1 MPSNNIRNFL
11 IILIILFS
19 SLYCSNE
26 NKIRKLQHMGNHQ
39 DNNKIDDNKPDDN
52 RPDDNPNDPKKS
64 DMDKEEDKLKND
76 YEEKMKENLLLKQ
89 QIEDKLKYI
98 KILFVTG
105 IIMLLIIIFILV
117 KMCIGRKKN
126 KIIPIAPKM
135 SELKNFKKIDNSANS
150 RIANSNYNLLN
161 SDLSISNSISIS
173 SNNSYS
179 NNRNINNSNLNEN
192 KGKSLNSANIEE
204 FPEEKIN
211 DDNKTLTNNP
221 DIFISSKTDKMLYQ
235 PYSKEEIYAGEKK

>member
-1 MPSNNIRNFL
+1 MSSNYFRNFL
-11 IILIILFS
+11 IILIMLFYS
-19 SLYCSNE
+19 SYCSNE
-26 NKIRKLQHMGNHQ
+26 NKIRKLPGGM
-39 DNNKIDDNKPDDN
+39 
-52 RPDDNPNDPKKS
+52 DNPPDEKDPYKPEDNPKEPKKS
-64 DMDKEEDKLKND
+64 DFDKDEDRLKND

-135 SELKNFKKIDNSANS
+135 PELKNFKKIDNSSNS

-179 NNRNINNSNLNEN
+179 NNTNINNSYLNQN
-192 KGKSLNSANIEE
+192 KEKSLNSANIEE

-221 DIFISSKTDKMLYQ
+221 DIFISSKTDKILYQ
-235 PYSKEEIYAGEKK
+235 PYSKEEIYAGEKE

>member
-1 MPSNNIRNFL
+1 
-11 IILIILFS
+11 
-19 SLYCSNE
+19 
-26 NKIRKLQHMGNHQ
+26 MGNHQ

-52 RPDDNPNDPKKS
+52 RPDDNPRDPKKS

-135 SELKNFKKIDNSANS
+135 SELKNFKKIDN
-150 RIANSNYNLLN
+150 NLSN

>member
-1 MPSNNIRNFL
+1 
-11 IILIILFS
+11 
-19 SLYCSNE
+19 
-26 NKIRKLQHMGNHQ
+26 MGNHQ

-52 RPDDNPNDPKKS
+52 RPDDNPKDPKKS

-135 SELKNFKKIDNSANS
+135 SELKNFTKIDNSSNS
-150 RIANSNYNLLN
+150 RIANSNYNLLVYFN
-161 SDLSISNSISIS
+161 IVDTIINKKKNIKTY
-173 SNNSYS
+173 SY
-179 NNRNINNSNLNEN
+179 NLQ
-192 KGKSLNSANIEE
+192 KVK
-204 FPEEKIN
+204 FR
-211 DDNKTLTNNP
+211 
-221 DIFISSKTDKMLYQ
+221 FIHK
-235 PYSKEEIYAGEKK
+235 

>member
-1 MPSNNIRNFL
+1 MSSNYIRYYL

-19 SLYCSNE
+19 SIYCSNA
-26 NKIRKLQHMGNHQ
+26 NKIRKLQGPMDIPPDDDKH
-39 DNNKIDDNKPDDN
+39 DDDNQKE
-52 RPDDNPNDPKKS
+52 PKKS
-64 DMDKEEDKLKND
+64 DMDKEKDILKND

-89 QIEDKLKYI
+89 QIEEKLKYI

-117 KMCIGRKKN
+117 KTCIGRKKN
-126 KIIPIAPKM
+126 KIIPINPKM
-135 SELKNFKKIDNSANS
+135 AELKNFKKIENSLNS

-192 KGKSLNSANIEE
+192 KGKILNSANIEE

>member
-1 MPSNNIRNFL
+1 MSSNYIRYFL

-19 SLYCSNE
+19 SFYCSNE
-26 NKIRKLQHMGNHQ
+26 NKIRKLQDPMDIPPNDDKH
-39 DNNKIDDNKPDDN
+39 DNNPKE
-52 RPDDNPNDPKKS
+52 PKKS
-64 DMDKEEDKLKND
+64 DMDKEEDKLKID

-117 KMCIGRKKN
+117 KTCIGRKKN
-126 KIIPIAPKM
+126 KIIPINPKM
-135 SELKNFKKIDNSANS
+135 AELKNFKKIDNSSNS

-173 SNNSYS
+173 SNNSYP

-192 KGKSLNSANIEE
+192 KGKILNSANIEE

-211 DDNKTLTNNP
+211 E
-221 DIFISSKTDKMLYQ
+221 DKRYGLHG
-235 PYSKEEIYAGEKK
+235 PASAGGLSLRRR